1 MVDSG
6 FSDFF
11 ELRLIDLKLIEL
23 FYEIE
28 IVSLLFILF

>member
-1 MVDSG
+1 MVDSD

-23 FYEIE
+23 FYEIVR
-28 IVSLLFILF
+28 VSLLSILY